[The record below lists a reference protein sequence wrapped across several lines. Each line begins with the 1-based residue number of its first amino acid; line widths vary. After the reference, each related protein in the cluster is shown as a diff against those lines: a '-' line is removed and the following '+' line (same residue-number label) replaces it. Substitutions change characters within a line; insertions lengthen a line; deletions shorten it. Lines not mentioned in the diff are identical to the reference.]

1 MTSLPGTWP
10 ISWPAGPL
18 PLRGLLLEQL
28 IRRARQSPNEF
39 AEFCFLDGS
48 GQPLRQAA
56 VHRALQDFLSQHAHA
71 LVELPRDHG
80 KSVQAC
86 IRVLWE
92 LGRAP
97 GLRVVLACAS
107 EALAAQRCRFLRDA
121 VTTNERLRLVF
132 PQLRP
137 ARPWRA
143 NAFTIRRPAEVIG
156 PSVSAVGIGAA
167 STGRRADLLVCD
179 DIVDVRALRSRA
191 ERERVKTFFHENLMN
206 LLEPQ
211 GRCWNLF
218 TPWHQDDL
226 NSCLKG
232 NPAFALLRRAV
243 GDDLAPVWPERW
255 PRARLQA
262 RRQEIGDVAFAR
274 GYRLVCVPDEE
285 VPIRAA
291 WVRFWTDEAA
301 LERVILAV
309 DPAVSQ
315 ASSADRSALVVLAR
329 TAANEVRVLEAVAR
343 RVPAPELVQLIDEL
357 DRRWRPEV
365 ILFESNA
372 AFAGVRDLLQRHTRF
387 GPKIKGVVQT
397 RDKMSRAHALSV
409 PVQNGAFRLQ
419 GRTPLHAHAGQQELF
434 DELTTFP
441 FGTHDDLLDAA
452 ATGAA
457 YLLDRPDPR
466 VW

>member
-1 MTSLPGTWP
+1 
-10 ISWPAGPL
+10 
-18 PLRGLLLEQL
+18 
-28 IRRARQSPNEF
+28 
-39 AEFCFLDGS
+39 
-48 GQPLRQAA
+48 
-56 VHRALQDFLSQHAHA
+56 
-71 LVELPRDHG
+71 
-80 KSVQAC
+80 
-86 IRVLWE
+86 
-92 LGRAP
+92 
-97 GLRVVLACAS
+97 
-107 EALAAQRCRFLRDA
+107 
-121 VTTNERLRLVF
+121 
-132 PQLRP
+132 
-137 ARPWRA
+137 
-143 NAFTIRRPAEVIG
+143 
-156 PSVSAVGIGAA
+156 
-167 STGRRADLLVCD
+167 
-179 DIVDVRALRSRA
+179 
-191 ERERVKTFFHENLMN
+191 MN

-226 NSCLKG
+226 NRCLKG

-255 PRARLQA
+255 PRERLQA

-274 GYRLVCVPDEE
+274 GYRLVCVADVE

-291 WVRFWTDEAA
+291 WVRFWTEEAA

-343 RVPAPELVQLIDEL
+343 RVPAPELVHLIEEL

-397 RDKMSRAHALSV
+397 RDKRSRAHALSV

-419 GRTPLHAHAGQQELF
+419 GRTPLHVHAGKQELL

-441 FGTHDDLLDAA
+441 FGAHDDLLDAA

-457 YLLDRPDPR
+457 YLLDQPDPR